1 MKGLK
6 SHFVFSKNQQ
16 NGIFV
21 LVLVIVILQA
31 TYFVMNNSDSEA
43 GFATEDEDIKKI
55 QKQIDSI
62 KIAKTEADT
71 FKIFPFNPNYL
82 TDYRGYTL
90 GMTTAEIDRLLEF
103 REEDQWINSAEDF
116 KRVTGVSDSLLNT
129 ISPYFKFPEWVQEQ
143 QLSARKSVATKP
155 YSAKLDLNKAEA
167 EDLQKV
173 NGIGEVISTRIINYR
188 NKIGGFVADIQLKD
202 IYGLNYETRDK
213 LTAEFTVKEKPEVEI
228 IDINDAELLELSEIP
243 YIGYELAREIIDYR
257 LLNERIKN
265 FEELTKIDDFP
276 GDKIDRI
283 QLYLSID

>member
-1 MKGLK
+1 MKGFK

-21 LVLVIVILQA
+21 LVLVIVILQGA
-31 TYFVMNNSDSEA
+31 YFVMNNSNTEPA
-43 GFATEDEDIKKI
+43 FAAEDEDIKKI

-103 REEDQWINSAEDF
+103 RKEDQWINSAEDF

-143 QLSARKSVATKP
+143 QLSTRKSVAAKP
-155 YSAKLDLNKAEA
+155 FSAKSDLNKAKA

-173 NGIGEVISTRIINYR
+173 NGIGEVLSTRIINYR
-188 NKIGGFVADIQLKD
+188 NKIGGFIDDIQLKD

-213 LTAEFTVKEKPEVEI
+213 LTAEFTVKEKPDVEI
-228 IDINDAELLELSEIP
+228 IDINEAELLELSEIP

-257 LLNERIKN
+257 LLNEKIDN

-276 GDKIDRI
+276 SDKIDRI

>member
-1 MKGLK
+1 MKGFK

-21 LVLVIVILQA
+21 LVLVIVILQGA
-31 TYFVMNNSDSEA
+31 YFVMNNSNTEPA
-43 GFATEDEDIKKI
+43 FAAEDEDIKKI

-103 REEDQWINSAEDF
+103 RKEDQWINSAEDF

-143 QLSARKSVATKP
+143 QLSTRKSVAAKSF
-155 YSAKLDLNKAEA
+155 SAKSDLNKAKA

-173 NGIGEVISTRIINYR
+173 NGIGEVLSTRIINYR
-188 NKIGGFVADIQLKD
+188 NKIGGFIDDIQLKD

-213 LTAEFTVKEKPEVEI
+213 LTAEFTVKEKPDVEI
-228 IDINDAELLELSEIP
+228 IDINEAELLELSEIP

-257 LLNERIKN
+257 LLNEKIDN

-276 GDKIDRI
+276 SDKIDRI